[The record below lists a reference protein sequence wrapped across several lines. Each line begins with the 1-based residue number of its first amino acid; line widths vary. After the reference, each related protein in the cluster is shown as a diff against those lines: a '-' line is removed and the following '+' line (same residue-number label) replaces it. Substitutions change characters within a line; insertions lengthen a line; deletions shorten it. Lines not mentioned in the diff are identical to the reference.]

1 MLIELEQVQ
10 RMMDWIRKKLYLETI
25 VSKARTRLVKRGQ
38 VYKCDFGRGI
48 GSEMGKERPAIIV
61 QNDIGNQHSGN
72 TIVIPVTH
80 NSHQSP
86 CIISLTPILTNEGEI
101 LLDGQ
106 ANASNI
112 TCVSKARLGDFITTL
127 SADDMK
133 KIDEA
138 MAKSLGIMSYYANMK
153 KKLNN
158 KIEYCLRV
166 KKERNEAQDEV
177 VMLKRELHSQND
189 KTF

>member
-10 RMMDWIRKKLYLETI
+10 RMMDWFRKKLYLETI
-25 VSKARTRLVKRGQ
+25 VPKARTRLVKRGQ

-48 GSEMGKERPAIIV
+48 GSEMRKERPAIIV

-72 TIVIPVTH
+72 TIVVPVTH
-80 NSHQSP
+80 NDHQSP
-86 CIISLTPILTNEGEI
+86 CIISLTPRLTSEGEL

-112 TCVSKARLGDFITTL
+112 MCVSKARLGDFITTL
-127 SADDMK
+127 SSEEMK
-133 KIDEA
+133 RIDEA

-153 KKLNN
+153 KKLDD
-158 KIEYCLRV
+158 KIEYCLRL
-166 KKERNEAQDEV
+166 KKERNDAQDEV
-177 VMLKRELHSQND
+177 VKLKNEVCLQKR
-189 KTF
+189 